1 MKKISKLLDVFEKI
15 CVEICVILLAV
26 IALSIFYQV
35 VVRKLG
41 YSVTWV
47 DETTRYAMV
56 LLVFLGTLEIARH
69 GQHIRIVSFVDML
82 PPGLRKMTEILTYL
96 LTLFPAGIFAYS
108 CFYAANEVGSV
119 RFSMLTF
126 VTMRGFYIL
135 MGVIAV
141 LIVLMIAAHIVQIA
155 TGMVTFYGHTGE
167 NDEMGGKAE

>member
-35 VVRKLG
+35 VARKLG

-96 LTLFPAGIFAYS
+96 LDTL
-108 CFYAANEVGSV
+108 GSV
-119 RFSMLTF
+119 LIWEGLYMAFPCSACQLRGCCKHLGLSSTPRYSVKKSLSNSFWIWGLLSWPGLPAFCRFSL
-126 VTMRGFYIL
+126 MR
-135 MGVIAV
+135 
-141 LIVLMIAAHIVQIA
+141 
-155 TGMVTFYGHTGE
+155 
-167 NDEMGGKAE
+167 KK